1 MSTTEPWTV
10 GRLLTWTT
18 DYLKKS
24 GSESARLDA
33 EVLLAEAR
41 GCERIMLYTAYA
53 EEVPEE
59 TRNKFRALVKRRA
72 EGCPVAY
79 LVGRREFF
87 SLMFEV
93 SPDVLIPRP
102 ETEHVVTAT
111 LDALK
116 ERSTDFGPA
125 VVADVGTGSGAIAI
139 AVAKHAPDVR
149 VVATDVSE
157 DALAVAR
164 RNAERH
170 GVAER
175 VEFFAGDLLGPVGAE
190 VRLAVIAANLPYIGT
205 AEQGTVADE
214 VRKHEPHI
222 ALFAGSA
229 GDELIAKLIPQAAER
244 LEPGGWLILELSPM
258 LAEGVSQRIQQ
269 HGHFEAASITKDLA
283 GLARIV
289 RAKRLSA

>member
-1 MSTTEPWTV
+1 MSTAESWTV

-53 EEVPEE
+53 EEVSEDV
-59 TRNKFRALVKRRA
+59 RNKFRALVKRRA

-93 SPDVLIPRP
+93 TPDVLIPRP
-102 ETEHVVTAT
+102 ETEFVVTAT

-116 ERSTDFGPA
+116 ERSAELGPA
-125 VVADVGTGSGAIAI
+125 LVADVGTGSGAIAV
-139 AVAKHAPDVR
+139 AVAKHVGDVR
-149 VVATDVSE
+149 VVAVDVSE
-157 DALAVAR
+157 AALAVAR

-170 GVAER
+170 GVADR
-175 VEFFAGDLLGPVGAE
+175 IEFLAGDLLSPVSAD
-190 VRLAVIAANLPYIGT
+190 RRFAAMAANLPYIGT
-205 AEQGTVADE
+205 AEQGTVANE
-214 VRKHEPHI
+214 VRQHEPHV
-222 ALFAGSA
+222 ALFAGSV
-229 GDELIAKLIPQAAER
+229 GDELIARLIPQAVER

-258 LAEGVSQRIQQ
+258 LADRVVERIKED
-269 HGHFEAASITKDLA
+269 GRFEAASIAKDLG
-283 GLARIV
+283 GLARV
-289 RAKRLSA
+289 VKARRLVG

>member
-1 MSTTEPWTV
+1 MSTSEPWTV

-41 GCERIMLYTAYA
+41 GCERIMLYTAYS

-59 TRNKFRALVKRRA
+59 VRNKFRTLVKRRA

-87 SLMFEV
+87 SLTFEV
-93 SPDVLIPRP
+93 TPDVLIPRP

-116 ERSTDFGPA
+116 ERSAELGPA
-125 VVADVGTGSGAIAI
+125 VVADVGTGSGAIAV
-139 AVAKHAPDVR
+139 AVAKHAPEVR

-157 DALAVAR
+157 AALAVAR

-170 GVAER
+170 GVADR
-175 VEFFAGDLLGPVGAE
+175 VELLAGDLLAPVDAG
-190 VRLAVIAANLPYIGT
+190 VRFAVVAANLPYIGT

-214 VRKHEPHI
+214 VRKHEPHV
-222 ALFAGSA
+222 ALFAGSV
-229 GDELIAKLIPQAAER
+229 GDELIARLIPQAAER
-244 LEPGGWLILELSPM
+244 LEPGGWLVLELSPM
-258 LAEGVSQRIQQ
+258 LAEGVAQRIQQ
-269 HGHFEAASITKDLA
+269 DGRFEPASIAKDLA

-289 RAKRLSA
+289 KAKRLSS

>member
-1 MSTTEPWTV
+1 MSTAEAWTV

-59 TRNKFRALVKRRA
+59 TRSKFRALVKRRA

-102 ETEHVVTAT
+102 ETEFAVTAA

-116 ERSTDFGPA
+116 ERSPELGPA
-125 VVADVGTGSGAIAI
+125 LVADVGTGSGAIAVS
-139 AVAKHAPDVR
+139 VAKHAPDVR
-149 VVATDVSE
+149 VMATDVSE
-157 DALAVAR
+157 AALTVAR

-170 GVAER
+170 GVTDR
-175 VEFFAGDLLGPVGAE
+175 VEFLAGDLLSPVPSAA
-190 VRLAVIAANLPYIGT
+190 RFAVVAANLPYIGT
-205 AEQGTVADE
+205 AEQGTIVDE
-214 VRKHEPHI
+214 VRKHEPHV
-222 ALFAGSA
+222 ALFAGSV
-229 GDELIAKLIPQAAER
+229 GDELIAQLIPQAAEK

-258 LAEGVSQRIQQ
+258 LAERVALHVQDDGR
-269 HGHFEAASITKDLA
+269 FDPATITKDLA

-289 RAKRLSA
+289 KARRAAN